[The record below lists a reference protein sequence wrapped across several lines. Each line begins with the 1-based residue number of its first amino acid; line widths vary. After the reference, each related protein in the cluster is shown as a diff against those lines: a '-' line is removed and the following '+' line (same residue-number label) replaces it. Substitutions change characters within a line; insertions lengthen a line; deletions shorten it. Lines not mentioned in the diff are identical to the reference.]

1 MASITKTTKTAKTS
15 KAVKTTKTIKTDKS
29 NSSKSTASVNTTN
42 EYPTYEFS
50 ICIPRVFKNLEDQ
63 VVIDTFN
70 TLFGSECVEKVDF
83 YIPPNAPKDA
93 KFKKAF
99 VHFNNMPENE
109 DVQKF
114 KQSIENTKEGEEP
127 LKVSYDMNYYG
138 KEYYWICLP
147 NLKHNKSNKPEQSA
161 EEKPKFVPKMT
172 IGTAVPND
180 KNKSWGDIEEEEEEN
195 KSAAEES
202 DDDSDEEE

>member
-15 KAVKTTKTIKTDKS
+15 KAVKTTKTTKTDKT

-50 ICIPRVFKNLEDQ
+50 IFIPSIFNNLEDQ

-83 YIPPNAPKDA
+83 WVPPTYKGQV
-93 KFKKAF
+93 KFKMAF
-99 VHFNNMPENE
+99 VHFNNMPNN
-109 DVQKF
+109 DITNNF
-114 KQSIENTKEGEEP
+114 KQSIGE
-127 LKVSYDMNYYG
+127 G
-138 KEYYWICLP
+138 KEIRIHYTDKYFWKCLI
-147 NLKHNKSNKPEQSA
+147 NKKANKPAESA

-172 IGTAVPND
+172 IGTTVPND

-195 KSAAEES
+195 KSAAES